1 MAEFTNQLELREQ
14 VIMALAPMI
23 TEMEKWREVWGRL
36 DDQKK
41 IDWLIE
47 GKSMFMSA
55 AGGLYMY
62 LLPFFD
68 SLSDEI
74 RRGEIVLNLQDMTT
88 SEAEQPLPTHSTG
101 SAALRPQAK
110 QISS

>member
-1 MAEFTNQLELREQ
+1 MAEFTNQTALREQ

-23 TEMEKWREVWGRL
+23 PEMEKWREVWSKL

-47 GKSMFMSA
+47 GKSMFLSA
-55 AGGLYMY
+55 AGGLFMY

-74 RRGEIVLNLQDMTT
+74 RRGEIVLNLQDMTIRR
-88 SEAEQPLPTHSTG
+88 ADND
-101 SAALRPQAK
+101 
-110 QISS
+110 

>member
-23 TEMEKWREVWGRL
+23 PEMEKWRATWDKL

-47 GKSMFMSA
+47 GKSMFLSA
-55 AGGLYMY
+55 AGGLFIY

-74 RRGEIVLNLQDMTT
+74 RRGEIVLNLQDMTIRRR
-88 SEAEQPLPTHSTG
+88 E
-101 SAALRPQAK
+101 
-110 QISS
+110 

>member
-1 MAEFTNQLELREQ
+1 MTEFTNQTALREQ

-23 TEMEKWREVWGRL
+23 PEMEKWRATWDKL

-47 GKSMFMSA
+47 GKSMFLSA
-55 AGGLYMY
+55 AGGLFIY

-74 RRGEIVLNLQDMTT
+74 RRGEIVLNLQDMTIRRA
-88 SEAEQPLPTHSTG
+88 SE
-101 SAALRPQAK
+101 
-110 QISS
+110 

>member
-1 MAEFTNQLELREQ
+1 MAEFTDQNALREQ
-14 VIMALAPMI
+14 IILALAPMI
-23 TEMEKWREVWGRL
+23 PEMEKWRSVWDRI

-47 GKSMFMSA
+47 GNSMFLSA
-55 AGGLYMY
+55 ASGIFIY

-74 RRGEIVLNLQDMTT
+74 RRGEIVLNLQDMTIRRA
-88 SEAEQPLPTHSTG
+88 SDGIDH
-101 SAALRPQAK
+101 K
-110 QISS
+110 

>member
-1 MAEFTNQLELREQ
+1 MAEFNNQVELREQ
-14 VIMALAPMI
+14 IILALAPMI
-23 TEMEKWREVWGRL
+23 PEMEKWRSVWEKL

-55 AGGLYMY
+55 AGGLFIY

-74 RRGEIVLNLQDMTT
+74 RSGEIVLNLQDMTIRR
-88 SEAEQPLPTHSTG
+88 STDG
-101 SAALRPQAK
+101 
-110 QISS
+110 

>member
-1 MAEFTNQLELREQ
+1 VAEFTNQTALREQ
-14 VIMALAPMI
+14 VITSLAPMI
-23 TEMEKWREVWGRL
+23 PEMEKWRETWGKL

-55 AGGLYMY
+55 AGGLFIY

-74 RRGEIVLNLQDMTT
+74 RSGEIVLNLQDMTIRRR
-88 SEAEQPLPTHSTG
+88 AE
-101 SAALRPQAK
+101 
-110 QISS
+110 

>member
-1 MAEFTNQLELREQ
+1 MAEFTNQTALREQ
-14 VIMALAPMI
+14 VIAALAPMI
-23 TEMEKWREVWGRL
+23 PEMEKWRATWDKL

-55 AGGLYMY
+55 AGGLFMY

-68 SLSDEI
+68 SLTDEI
-74 RRGEIVLNLQDMTT
+74 RRGEIVLNLQDMTIRR
-88 SEAEQPLPTHSTG
+88 ADNG
-101 SAALRPQAK
+101 
-110 QISS
+110 

>member
-1 MAEFTNQLELREQ
+1 MAEFTDQNALREQ
-14 VIMALAPMI
+14 IILALAPMI
-23 TEMEKWREVWGRL
+23 PEMEKWRLVWERL

-55 AGGLYMY
+55 AGGLFIY

-68 SLSDEI
+68 SLIDEI
-74 RRGEIVLNLQDMTT
+74 RSGEIVLNLQDMTIRR
-88 SEAEQPLPTHSTG
+88 AG
-101 SAALRPQAK
+101 NG
-110 QISS
+110 

>member
-23 TEMEKWREVWGRL
+23 PEMEKWRATWDKL

-47 GKSMFMSA
+47 GKSMFLSA
-55 AGGLYMY
+55 AGGLFIY

-74 RRGEIVLNLQDMTT
+74 RSGEIVLNLQDMTIRRR
-88 SEAEQPLPTHSTG
+88 AE
-101 SAALRPQAK
+101 
-110 QISS
+110 

>member
-1 MAEFTNQLELREQ
+1 MAEFTNQTALREQ

-23 TEMEKWREVWGRL
+23 SEMEKWREVWGRL

-47 GKSMFMSA
+47 GKSMFLSA
-55 AGGLYMY
+55 ASGLFIY

-74 RRGEIVLNLQDMTT
+74 RRGEIVLHLDNMTIRRR
-88 SEAEQPLPTHSTG
+88 E
-101 SAALRPQAK
+101 
-110 QISS
+110 

>member
-1 MAEFTNQLELREQ
+1 MMAEFTNQLELREQ

-23 TEMEKWREVWGRL
+23 PEMEKWRATWDKL

-47 GKSMFMSA
+47 GKSMFLSA
-55 AGGLYMY
+55 AGGLFIY

-74 RRGEIVLNLQDMTT
+74 RRGEIVLNLQDMTIRRR
-88 SEAEQPLPTHSTG
+88 E
-101 SAALRPQAK
+101 
-110 QISS
+110 

>member
-1 MAEFTNQLELREQ
+1 MAEFNNQVELREQ
-14 VIMALAPMI
+14 IILALAPMI
-23 TEMEKWREVWGRL
+23 PEMEKWRSVWERL

-74 RRGEIVLNLQDMTT
+74 RSGEIVLNLQDMTIRR
-88 SEAEQPLPTHSTG
+88 AND
-101 SAALRPQAK
+101 
-110 QISS
+110 

>member
-1 MAEFTNQLELREQ
+1 MTEFTDQNALREQ
-14 VIMALAPMI
+14 IILALAPMI
-23 TEMEKWREVWGRL
+23 PEMEKWHSVWERL

-74 RRGEIVLNLQDMTT
+74 RSGEIVLNLQDMTIRR
-88 SEAEQPLPTHSTG
+88 AND
-101 SAALRPQAK
+101 
-110 QISS
+110 

>member
-1 MAEFTNQLELREQ
+1 MAEFTNQTALREQ
-14 VIMALAPMI
+14 IIIALAPMI
-23 TEMEKWREVWGRL
+23 PEMEKWRATWEKL

-55 AGGLYMY
+55 SGGIFIY

-74 RRGEIVLNLQDMTT
+74 RRGEIVLNLQDMTIRR
-88 SEAEQPLPTHSTG
+88 PTDG
-101 SAALRPQAK
+101 
-110 QISS
+110 